1 MQKEILYKV
10 CASKSK
16 LVVDEYKVVGIR
28 PSTLL
33 YEGPYS
39 QKVLYLTDLDVFQI
53 DEKTTIPECNAS
65 FIWTF
70 DKSKI
75 DKYKIQVQDDF
86 IRRMETLKQNYQN
99 VIDESK
105 LLVWNNHKVEKL

>member
-1 MQKEILYKV
+1 MQQEFLYKV
-10 CASKSK
+10 CAAKNK
-16 LVVDEYKVVGIR
+16 LVVNEYKVIGIR

-39 QKVLYLTDLDVFQI
+39 QKILYLADLDVFQI
-53 DEKTTIPECNAS
+53 DERTTIPECNAS

-75 DKYKIQVQDDF
+75 DKYKIQAQDNF
-86 IRRMETLKQNYQN
+86 IRRMEKLKQNYQN
-99 VIDESK
+99 VIDETKS
-105 LLVWNNHKVEKL
+105 LVWNNRKVEKL